1 MRKDMGFS
9 KPMHVH
15 SDATAA
21 IGIARRRGLGKL
33 RHLDVEDLWVQEQV
47 RNKKVHLHK
56 VLGLENPAD
65 IFTKYVDY
73 PILQKAMK
81 FMNLV
86 QESGRAASAP
96 AAAAP

>member
-1 MRKDMGFS
+1 MNFA
-9 KPMHVH
+9 KPMHLH

-47 RNKKVHLHK
+47 RAKKVHLHK
-56 VLGLENPAD
+56 VLGTANPAD
-65 IFTKYVDY
+65 IFTKYVDAA
-73 PILQKAMK
+73 PLHKALEL
-81 FMNLV
+81 MNLR
-86 QESGRAASAP
+86 QETGRAAAAP